1 MFLDLR
7 FLLDFLLGWLARPTV
22 KTPEPGARS
31 LSVQGRPPPALIA
44 SICSSVGKHL
54 ARWRSG

>member
-22 KTPEPGARS
+22 KTPEPGVSRFRADR
-31 LSVQGRPPPALIA
+31 LRP
-44 SICSSVGKHL
+44 
-54 ARWRSG
+54 